1 MTHGADGIVDGRSSL
16 IHETEYD
23 GGPAD
28 RDRYRRRVME
38 RILTQFE
45 HLGSIGRD
53 NLDYLVDKLAR
64 LEEVA

>member
-1 MTHGADGIVDGRSSL
+1 
-16 IHETEYD
+16 
-23 GGPAD
+23 
-28 RDRYRRRVME
+28 ME